1 MQSKSWDRIKDNI
14 FGTWEKAQ
22 DEFIEESPNP
32 KDVKKA
38 LVEYGKENDLSNKD
52 FITVEEL
59 FLVIDYLH
67 SKFGHKYTPPESIK
81 NSFLVVVNS
90 MLYHKFSNS
99 ISRGAFKQ
107 EEGEKWPAADLSTRT
122 MSSKAY
128 IMPDKTSPITSENS
142 LEEMQEVMKDKVLDL
157 IKQGDLAADV
167 FDTIA
172 AKWLKEAKHFDAM
185 IELTADDFLKARGL
199 KPVLSGT
206 GRRGGYTEVQRQ
218 AIQKQIDILNH
229 TWITVH
235 QMEYYENVNGK
246 RKKSNWRGES
256 KAIVVTSRYG
266 QELTNGR
273 LDVYGWR
280 ARPGDVFTKF
290 LFGPGRQTAL
300 LSQKALQY
308 DHYRQKWEKRL
319 TRYLAW
325 LWRINSGRTQEGVL
339 VKTLIDAVGVEINT
353 NRPHRT
359 RNRLEEAL
367 DLLLNDSVISGWE
380 YEEIDEKINEK
391 RGWWKQWVELKI
403 IITAPAE
410 IIEQYKALQ
419 KQTNKKRISE
429 KV

>member
-1 MQSKSWDRIKDNI
+1 MKSKSWERIKDNV

-22 DEFIEESPNP
+22 VEFIGDSPNP
-32 KDVKKA
+32 KEVKEA
-38 LVEYGKENDLSNKD
+38 LKEYGVENKLNSSD

-59 FLVIDYLH
+59 FLVIDFLH
-67 SKFGHKYTPPESIK
+67 TRFGRKYNPPESIK

-99 ISRGAFKQ
+99 VSKGSFAQ
-107 EEGEKWPAADLSTRT
+107 LEGEKWPVADLSTRT

-128 IMPDKTSPITSENS
+128 LMPDKSTPITSNET
-142 LEEMQEVMKDKVLDL
+142 LEEMQEVMKNKVLDL

-172 AKWLKEAKHFDAM
+172 AKWLKEAKHYDAM
-185 IELTADDFLKARGL
+185 IDLTADDILKARGL

-218 AIQKQIDILNH
+218 AIQKQIEILNC
-229 TWITVH
+229 TWITV
-235 QMEYYENVNGK
+235 QEMECYEVINGR
-246 RKKSNWRGES
+246 RKKSKWRGES
-256 KAIVVTSRYG
+256 KAIVVTSRFG
-266 QELTNGR
+266 QELTDGS
-273 LDVYGWR
+273 LDVFAWR

-325 LWRINSGRTQEGVL
+325 LWRINSGRTKEGVL
-339 VKTLIDAVGVEINT
+339 VKTLLDAVGVEVNT
-353 NRPHRT
+353 SRPNRT

-367 DLLLNDSVISGWE
+367 ELLLQDKVISAWE
-380 YEEIDEKINEK
+380 YDFIDETMTDK
-391 RGWWKQWVELKI
+391 RGWWRQWVDLKI
-403 IITAPAE
+403 MITAPEE
-410 IIEQYKALQ
+410 ILEQYKML
-419 KQTNKKRISE
+419 NKATVKAH
-429 KV
+429 